1 MSQKKNKDQ
10 PVESGGQTAL
20 DLESLNLESALK
32 RLEEI
37 VALMDSDSLEL
48 EKTIQLFQE
57 GMQLTRF
64 CREQIAQAE
73 QQISKLVEESEGDL
87 TLEDFGDA

>member
-1 MSQKKNKDQ
+1 MPQKKHKDQ
-10 PVESGGQTAL
+10 STTSQGQTEL
-20 DLESLNLESALK
+20 DLDNLNLESALK

-57 GMQLTRF
+57 GMQLTKF
-64 CREQIAQAE
+64 CREQIARAE
-73 QQISKLVEESEGDL
+73 QQISTLVEESGGDL
-87 TLEDFGDA
+87 TLEDFDDA